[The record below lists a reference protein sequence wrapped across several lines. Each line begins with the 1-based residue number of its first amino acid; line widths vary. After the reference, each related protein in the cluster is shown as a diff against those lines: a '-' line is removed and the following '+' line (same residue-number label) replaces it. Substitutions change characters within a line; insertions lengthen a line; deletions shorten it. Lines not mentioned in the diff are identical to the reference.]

1 MKNPEKLKL
10 VLDHVKTKK
19 MCKDAVKKLPYR
31 RRYVP
36 GKYKTQEIFDKAI
49 QENGGTLN
57 SVPDCCKNQEM
68 CNKAVDNCPHALEFA
83 IAI

>member
-1 MKNPEKLKL
+1 MKNPEVLKL

-31 RRYVP
+31 IRL
-36 GKYKTQEIFDKAI
+36 KNKTQEIFDKAI
-49 QENGGTLN
+49 QENGRTLN

-68 CNKAVDNCPHALEFA
+68 CNKAVDNYPHALEFP

>member
-31 RRYVP
+31 IRL
-36 GKYKTQEIFDKAI
+36 KNKTQ
-49 QENGGTLN
+49 
-57 SVPDCCKNQEM
+57 
-68 CNKAVDNCPHALEFA
+68 
-83 IAI
+83 